1 MKREQKIL
9 VLDLINVGDQHRNN
23 GEKDPYFS
31 LVYLLGTEY
40 SSLDA
45 VISTQK
51 KKKKFG
57 SYNSLDNSRSALWE
71 SDENGLYFDGN
82 IKDGGI
88 G

>member
-45 VISTQK
+45 IISTQ